1 MFLTGSTYCLIG
13 WSVLPESA
21 KQEFDWST
29 WVLAALPAGIVF
41 FVILLMSIFVFFP
54 ISEAE
59 KNKFFAQGVKSQAEN
74 QPLGRDEWLTL
85 TILSLALLGWVS
97 KSLHGIHEPWIAFGA
112 LLAFAAVGVLDRKT
126 LKNNVDWPLI
136 LFFGVVYSMGGI
148 CTFLRVD
155 QWLANLLEPVF
166 SVISFHPLPFLIA
179 SLIVVYFIRFFLVKA
194 PAVILGMLLFL
205 PIANDVGVHP
215 GVLLITIILGVET
228 WILPYQ
234 NPSYLLAY
242 STTEGK
248 AFTHAQGRKLMLA
261 KFIASFIA
269 VAISV
274 PYWSMLGLIQ

>member
-1 MFLTGSTYCLIG
+1 
-13 WSVLPESA
+13 
-21 KQEFDWST
+21 
-29 WVLAALPAGIVF
+29 
-41 FVILLMSIFVFFP
+41 
-54 ISEAE
+54 
-59 KNKFFAQGVKSQAEN
+59 
-74 QPLGRDEWLTL
+74 
-85 TILSLALLGWVS
+85 
-97 KSLHGIHEPWIAFGA
+97 
-112 LLAFAAVGVLDRKT
+112 
-126 LKNNVDWPLI
+126 
-136 LFFGVVYSMGGI
+136 
-148 CTFLRVD
+148 
-155 QWLANLLEPVF
+155 
-166 SVISFHPLPFLIA
+166 
-179 SLIVVYFIRFFLVKA
+179 
-194 PAVILGMLLFL
+194 MLLFL